1 MSRSRLACDASARTA
16 VDKMLADGASIDQIA
31 ARLGPGAPA
40 RSAIGRYAQAYRRL
54 WSELEAAHA
63 MASGSGAQPSP
74 STPQIRAAQNAEAML
89 RTLYERDSG
98 RIEADVRSNVPA
110 NREPRG
116 ASPETI
122 ESIYRMLGVN
132 GLADAQRKH

>member
-1 MSRSRLACDASARTA
+1 MARDASVRAA
-16 VDKMLADGASIDQIA
+16 IDKMLADGASIDQIT
-31 ARLGPGAPA
+31 ARLGPGAPT

-54 WSELEAAHA
+54 WSELETAHA
-63 MASGSGAQPSP
+63 MASGSGAQHSP

-89 RTLYERDSG
+89 RILYERDSE
-98 RIEADVRSNVPA
+98 RIAADVRSNVPA
-110 NREPRG
+110 DREPRG

-132 GLADAQRKH
+132 SLADAQRKR